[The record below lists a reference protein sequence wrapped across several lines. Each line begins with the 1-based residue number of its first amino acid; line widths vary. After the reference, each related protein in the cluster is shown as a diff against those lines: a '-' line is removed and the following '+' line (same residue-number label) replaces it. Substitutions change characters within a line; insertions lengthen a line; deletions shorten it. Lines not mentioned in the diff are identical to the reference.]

1 MEEAIEDM
9 RKQVEESCL
18 EVGLEPSI
26 GHSPAAPVVNER
38 KGDEGIVID

>member
-1 MEEAIEDM
+1 MEEAIEAM

-26 GHSPAAPVVNER
+26 EHSLQR
-38 KGDEGIVID
+38 QWSMK